1 VSDERISRGAGQ
13 VVVTGTA
20 VLSAYGPGTETTLR
34 GVLSGRPAFAPV
46 QRFDVSARRAG
57 CAAAMAGSPELDTEV
72 ARTVREACDDASLS
86 ASDRAR
92 TPLFLA
98 IHGDPAAPRA
108 TPSGRVTGAARPA
121 LGPQAFA
128 ATVARDCGLAEQD
141 LRCYMSACVA
151 ASSAIADA
159 AAIIARGL
167 ADRCVVAA
175 GYLVE
180 PDQFALFDACRVLA
194 SDGQV
199 RPFSAG
205 RRGLLLGDGVGALVI
220 ESNEAARARRALPL
234 ARIAGWGRS
243 GDAYHPCQPR
253 PDGRG
258 LARAITAALRRA
270 GTVLINTGLTNTGL
284 TKTGPA
290 DTVLANTVLAD
301 TGAAGIGYI
310 NAHGSGTAASDQAE
324 ANALRLALG
333 DAAETVPVSSTKS
346 LHGQALE
353 ASGVLELIVT
363 LLALRKGM
371 LPVNAGYLGVDDGC
385 SLRLVLDE
393 PLATD
398 AELAMSLN
406 CAFGGANTAIVV
418 GLP

>member
-1 VSDERISRGAGQ
+1 VSDERVSRGTGE

-20 VLSAYGPGTETTLR
+20 VLSAYGPGTETLLW

-57 CAAAMAGSPELDTEV
+57 FAAAMAGSPQLDAEV
-72 ARTVREACDDASLS
+72 ARAVREACDDAGLD
-86 ASDRAR
+86 AAGRAR

-98 IHGDPAAPRA
+98 VHGDPAAPRA
-108 TPSGRVTGAARPA
+108 AAAGRPA
-121 LGPQAFA
+121 LGPEAFA
-128 ATVARDCGLAEQD
+128 ATTAHACGLAEQD
-141 LRCYMSACVA
+141 LRCYMSACVS
-151 ASSAIADA
+151 ASSAVGDA

-167 ADRCVVAA
+167 ADRVVVAA

-180 PDQFALFDACRVLA
+180 PDQFALFDAGRVLA

-205 RRGLLLGDGVGALVI
+205 RRGLLLGDGVGAVVI
-220 ESNEAARARRALPL
+220 ESGEAARARRALPL

-253 PDGRG
+253 PDGHG
-258 LARAITAALRRA
+258 LARAITAALQRA
-270 GTVLINTGLTNTGL
+270 GAVPANTG
-284 TKTGPA
+284 
-290 DTVLANTVLAD
+290 VAN

-310 NAHGSGTAASDQAE
+310 NAHGSGTAASDRAE

-353 ASGVLELIVT
+353 ASGMLELIVT

>member
-1 VSDERISRGAGQ
+1 MSDERVSRGTGE

-20 VLSAYGPGTETTLR
+20 VLSAYGPGTETLQS

-46 QRFDVSARRAG
+46 QRFDVSLRRVG
-57 CAAAMAGSPELDTEV
+57 SAAAMAGSPQLDAEV
-72 ARTVREACDDASLS
+72 ARVVREACDDAGLS
-86 ASDRAR
+86 AADRAR

-108 TPSGRVTGAARPA
+108 EAAGRPA
-121 LGPQAFA
+121 LGPEAFA
-128 ATVARDCGLAEQD
+128 AAAAHACGLAEPD

-151 ASSAIADA
+151 ASSAIGDA
-159 AAIIARGL
+159 AAAIARGR
-167 ADRCVVAA
+167 ADRVVVAG

-180 PDQFALFDACRVLA
+180 PDQFALFDAGRVLA
-194 SDGQV
+194 ADGQV

-205 RRGLLLGDGVGALVI
+205 RRGLLLGDGVGAVVV
-220 ESNEAARARRALPL
+220 ESGEAARARRAPAL

-258 LARAITAALRRA
+258 LARAITAALQRA
-270 GTVLINTGLTNTGL
+270 GAAA
-284 TKTGPA
+284 A
-290 DTVLANTVLAD
+290 D
-301 TGAAGIGYI
+301 IGYI
-310 NAHGSGTAASDQAE
+310 NAHGSGTAASDRAE
-324 ANALRLALG
+324 ASAIRLALG
-333 DAAETVPVSSTKS
+333 DAADTVPVSSTKS

-371 LPVNAGYLGVDDGC
+371 LPVNAGYLGVDDEC
-385 SLRLVLDE
+385 PLRLVLDE

-398 AELAMSLN
+398 AELAISHN

>member
-1 VSDERISRGAGQ
+1 
-13 VVVTGTA
+13 
-20 VLSAYGPGTETTLR
+20 
-34 GVLSGRPAFAPV
+34 VLSGRPAFAPV
-46 QRFDVSARRAG
+46 QRFDVSARRVG
-57 CAAAMAGSPELDTEV
+57 FAAAMAGSPQLDAEV
-72 ARTVREACDDASLS
+72 ARTVREACDDAGLS
-86 ASDRAR
+86 PSDRAR

-108 TPSGRVTGAARPA
+108 AAAGRPA
-121 LGPQAFA
+121 LGPEAFA
-128 ATVARDCGLAEQD
+128 GPVAHACGLAEQD
-141 LRCYMSACVA
+141 LRCYTSACVA
-151 ASSAIADA
+151 ASSAISDA
-159 AAIIARGL
+159 AAIIARGH
-167 ADRCVVAA
+167 AGRVVVAG

-180 PDQFALFDACRVLA
+180 PDQFALFDAGRVLA
-194 SDGQV
+194 RDGQV

-205 RRGLLLGDGVGALVI
+205 RRGLLLGDGVGAVVI
-220 ESNEAARARRALPL
+220 ESSEAARARRAPPL

-253 PDGRG
+253 PDGHG
-258 LARAITAALRRA
+258 LARAITAALQRA
-270 GTVLINTGLTNTGL
+270 GAVA
-284 TKTGPA
+284 A
-290 DTVLANTVLAD
+290 D
-301 TGAAGIGYI
+301 IRYI
-310 NAHGSGTAASDQAE
+310 NAHGSGTAASDRAE
-324 ANALRLALG
+324 ANAIALALG

-371 LPVNAGYLGVDDGC
+371 LPVNAGYLGVDEGC

-398 AELAMSLN
+398 AELAMSHN

>member
-1 VSDERISRGAGQ
+1 VSDERAGRGTGQ
-13 VVVTGTA
+13 PVVTGAA
-20 VLSAYGPGTETTLR
+20 VLSAYGPGTETLLS

-46 QRFDVSARRAG
+46 QRFDVSARRVG
-57 CAAAMAGSPELDTEV
+57 VAAATAGNPELAAEV
-72 ARTVREACDDASLS
+72 ARVVREACDDAGLT
-86 ASDRAR
+86 AADRAR
-92 TPLFLA
+92 TPLFVA
-98 IHGDPAAPRA
+98 VHGDPAAPRA
-108 TPSGRVTGAARPA
+108 TAAGRPPV
-121 LGPQAFA
+121 GPEAFA
-128 ATVARDCGLAEQD
+128 ATVAHACGLAEQD
-141 LRCYMSACVA
+141 LRCYLSACVA
-151 ASSAIADA
+151 ASSAIGDA
-159 AAIIARGL
+159 AAIVARGL
-167 ADRCVVAA
+167 AGRVVVAG

-180 PDQFALFDACRVLA
+180 PDQFALFDAGRVLA
-194 SDGQV
+194 ADGQV
-199 RPFSAG
+199 RPFSTG
-205 RRGLLLGDGVGALVI
+205 RRGLLLGDGVGAVVI
-220 ESNEAARARRALPL
+220 ESSEAAQARRALPL

-253 PDGRG
+253 PDGSG

-270 GTVLINTGLTNTGL
+270 GV
-284 TKTGPA
+284 
-290 DTVLANTVLAD
+290 VLADTVLAD
-301 TGAAGIGYI
+301 TGAAGLGYI
-310 NAHGSGTAASDQAE
+310 NAHGSGTAASDPAE
-324 ANALRLALG
+324 ASALRLALG

-363 LLALRKGM
+363 LLALRKGT
-371 LPVNAGYLGVDDGC
+371 LPVNAGYLGADDEC